1 MMPTLL
7 QIIPALLLLGLL
19 LLNLVV
25 ADRADRYFRRLSVP
39 REGQLPT
46 SSAAIIVPARN
57 EAANIGRCASSLV
70 AQKYPCF
77 SVTIVDDDS
86 SDATAEIAAN
96 VGASVLPL
104 RGLPPTGWTGKCNA
118 CDQAAQRSD
127 ADWLLFTDA
136 DTYHQPN
143 ALRNAIA
150 YAEQHKLDALS
161 LLLHQECGT
170 FAERIVLPLAYQN
183 LFAALPSDHPT
194 FNGQFILI
202 RRQVYQNSGGFGSV
216 RGRVMEDVALA
227 DGLCRQGYKIALAN
241 GEALASV
248 RMYRDSRA
256 LWQGMTKTTFTA
268 AKDRGWAGFALALL
282 IFCNACLLPLA
293 LIAAVISAPWLLVLS
308 LLNVLAVALGL
319 SNWLRRFGVP
329 AYYALLN
336 PIGTIFLWLVGV
348 VATARAVFRLGVR
361 WKDRTIR
368 E

>member
-1 MMPTLL
+1 MPIPSSQLILAVLL
-7 QIIPALLLLGLL
+7 IGLL
-19 LLNLVV
+19 LLNLLI
-25 ADRADRYFRRLSVP
+25 ARRADRYFRRLPIPSESSP
-39 REGQLPT
+39 PT

-70 AQKYPCF
+70 AQQYPCF

-86 SDATAEIAAN
+86 SDSTAEIAAN
-96 VGASVLPL
+96 AGVSVLRLQGSPSV
-104 RGLPPTGWTGKCNA
+104 GWTGKCNA
-118 CDQAAQRSD
+118 CDQAARQTD

-143 ALRNAIA
+143 ALGSAIA

-161 LLLHQECGT
+161 LLLRQECGT

-183 LFAALPSDHPT
+183 LFAALPPDQPT

-202 RRQVYQNSGGFGSV
+202 RHQVYQASGGFGSV

-227 DGLCRQGYKIALAN
+227 EVLRQQGHRIALAN
-241 GEALASV
+241 GELLASV
-248 RMYRDSRA
+248 RMYRDGRS

-268 AKDRGWAGFALALL
+268 AKDRGLAGVLLALL
-282 IFCNACLLPLA
+282 IVANACLLPLA
-293 LIAAVISAPWLLVLS
+293 LISTAINAPLLAILA
-308 LLNVLAVALGL
+308 LLNILAIALGL
-319 SNWLRRFGVP
+319 VNWLRRFGVP
-329 AYYALLN
+329 AFYALLN
-336 PIGTIFLWLVGV
+336 PFGTTFLWLIGL
-348 VATARAVFRLGVR
+348 VATARAVLRLGVR